1 MLVLMAFIMILKKVN
16 IRSIKNGIK
25 ELRMTKQ
32 ELIEKYTDLIQQVK
46 LTQENVLKHPER
58 FGGYEDLIKYQHYE
72 EMLNLVLTDLEKLD

>member
-1 MLVLMAFIMILKKVN
+1 MAC
-16 IRSIKNGIK
+16 GGAE

-32 ELIEKYTDLIQQVK
+32 ELIEKYTDLIQQFK

-58 FGGYEDLIKYQHYE
+58 FGGYEDLIKYQHYK